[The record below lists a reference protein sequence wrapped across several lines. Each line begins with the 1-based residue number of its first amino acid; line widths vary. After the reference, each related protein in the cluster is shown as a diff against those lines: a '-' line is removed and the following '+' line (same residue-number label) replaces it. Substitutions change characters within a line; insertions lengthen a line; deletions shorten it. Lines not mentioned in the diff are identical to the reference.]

1 MISSFKRFIE
11 INSFEKV
18 LVYGFYT
25 TFIFVNLLAMIVDFS
40 HQNYT
45 AASIEVFSTT
55 VAIAIFFSTHKTQN
69 LRIGLY
75 GVWIGSVDI
84 YLLIVFS
91 GFAYWNFYFS
101 MLIPL
106 AFYTLFPFRAAFIQ
120 TALHFSIIIILLLI
134 GYTNPNNEFIHNI
147 DAMSAFIISMIFM
160 VAFGVFYYANLE
172 NSYNKLFKSHREK
185 EILLKEV
192 HHRVKNN
199 LNVLASI
206 LGLQALKEE
215 QHTKDILINNK
226 LKIES
231 MSMAHEMLYRHE
243 DYSSISFNQY
253 AKTLFLHI
261 CELFDKKDSKIE
273 ILSQDV
279 KFPLEMMLKIGLIL
293 NEMVTN
299 SLKYAKYQDKL
310 MVKFSCKKDDK
321 FYKFEFSD
329 NGEDAIDIKKI
340 TRSKGIGM
348 KLIELITKEFDGTLD
363 ISYNHG
369 VKYRFTLKD
378 RGDDA

>member
-18 LVYGFYT
+18 LVYGFYA

-45 AASIEVFSTT
+45 AGYIETFIVIISLT
-55 VAIAIFFSTHKTQN
+55 IFLFTYKTQN
-69 LRIGLY
+69 LNIGFY
-75 GVWIGSVDI
+75 GVWVGPLEI
-84 YLLIVFS
+84 YLLIIFS
-91 GFAYWNFYFS
+91 DFVYWNFYFS
-101 MLIPL
+101 ILLPL
-106 AFYTLFPFRAAFIQ
+106 AFYTLFPFKAAFIQ
-120 TALHFSIIIILLLI
+120 TAIHFSIIIILLLI
-134 GYTNPNNEFIHNI
+134 GYMDPNNEFVHNI

-172 NSYNKLFKSHREK
+172 NSYNKLLKSNKEK
-185 EILLKEV
+185 ELLLKEV

-215 QHTKDILINNK
+215 KHTKDILINNK

-261 CELFDKKDSKIE
+261 CELFDQEDAKIE

-310 MVKFSCKKDDK
+310 MVKFSCKMIN
-321 FYKFEFSD
+321 FI
-329 NGEDAIDIKKI
+329 NLNLAITEKI
-340 TRSKGIGM
+340 QLIQTKLHTQKG
-348 KLIELITKEFDGTLD
+348 L
-363 ISYNHG
+363 
-369 VKYRFTLKD
+369 
-378 RGDDA
+378 A

>member
-1 MISSFKRFIE
+1 MIATLKRFIDN
-11 INSFEKV
+11 NSFEKV
-18 LVYGFYT
+18 LVYGFYA
-25 TFIFVNLLAMIVDFS
+25 TFIFVNLLAMVIDFS

-45 AASIEVFSTT
+45 AASIEVFSTA

-69 LRIGLY
+69 LRIGFY
-75 GVWIGSVDI
+75 GVWIGPVDI

-91 GFAYWNFYFS
+91 DFAYWNFYFS

-106 AFYTLFPFRAAFIQ
+106 AFYTLFPFRAAFVQ

-134 GYTNPNNEFIHNI
+134 GYTNPNNEFLHNT
-147 DAMSAFIISMIFM
+147 DAMAAFIISMIFM

-215 QHTKDILINNK
+215 KHTKDILINNK

-279 KFPLEMMLKIGLIL
+279 EFPLEMMLKIGLIL
-293 NEMVTN
+293 NEMITN
-299 SLKYAKYQDKL
+299 SLKYAQLKAPLLVKL
-310 MVKFSCKKDDK
+310 SCHEEDK
-321 FYKFEFSD
+321 FYIFEFSD
-329 NGEDAIDIKKI
+329 NKEDIIEIEKIKN
-340 TRSKGIGM
+340 SKGIGM
-348 KLIELITKEFDGTLD
+348 KLIELITKEFDGALN
-363 ISYNHG
+363 ISCNHG
-369 VKYRFTLKD
+369 VKYKFTFKK
-378 RGDDA
+378 RGEL